1 MAIDK
6 KSSKK
11 AVTKPPTRRKVTAA
25 KAAKARAVVQRVP
38 GRRVVH
44 TQATGFMAFV
54 REQGVV
60 GLAVGL
66 AIGTAATVLVKS
78 IVDNMINPVVGAL
91 LPGSSDLNSK
101 FICVGSDA
109 AGACVNKVAYGIV
122 LSNLISF
129 LAVAAVIYFVV
140 KGLKLDKLDK
150 KKDAK

>member
-1 MAIDK
+1 MATSQKTK
-6 KSSKK
+6 KTTTSTAATKRK
-11 AVTKPPTRRKVTAA
+11 TAVA
-25 KAAKARAVVQRVP
+25 KAAKARAAVKRVP
-38 GRRVVH
+38 GNRVVH
-44 TQATGFMAFV
+44 SQATGFMAFV

-78 IVDNMINPVVGAL
+78 IVDNMINPIVGAL

-101 FICVGSDA
+101 FFCVGSNA
-109 AGACVNKVAYGIV
+109 AGECVNKVAYGVV

-129 LAVAAVIYFVV
+129 IAVAAVIYFVV

-150 KKDAK
+150 KKD